1 MQKQTPPGPKGNFL
15 TGSLQAFAA
24 DPPQFLVRTAYEYGD
39 ISFFRLAHYPIYFL
53 SHPDYVREV
62 LVSKGTSFEKGD
74 LDRRILGKFL
84 GNGLLTSEGSFHKRQ
99 RRLAQPAFHHKRIQA
114 YADVMVHY
122 AEDMLAG
129 WQSGQTRQTDDDMMR
144 LTMFIVSK
152 TLFDADVSEAAETA
166 GQAINDLQTVSNADY
181 RRAFLIP
188 DWIPTR
194 NNRKRHQATAGLD
207 GIIERIIAERR
218 GTDED
223 KGDLLSMLML
233 AQDED
238 GSKMTD
244 QQLRDEVVTLFSAG
258 HETTSNV
265 MTWLWYLL
273 SQHPE
278 IEAKLHE
285 ELDRVLAGRAPT
297 LADLQA
303 LPYALMIIKET
314 MRLYPPA
321 WILNGRTAVEDVEI
335 GGYLIPKGSRVF
347 ISPYV
352 MHRLPQYFPNPEQFD
367 PERWH
372 PEREAALPKY
382 AYIPFGGGSRV
393 CIGNSFALMEAH
405 LLLATIAQKYRLS
418 LLPGQKIVPAALI
431 TMSPE
436 FGLKMRVERRE
447 VTEQRKVETASPHLV
462 PA

>member
-15 TGSLQAFAA
+15 TGSLKEFAA

-39 ISFFRLAHYPIYFL
+39 ISFFRLAHYGIYFL
-53 SHPDYVREV
+53 AHPDYVREA
-62 LVSKGTSFEKGD
+62 LVTKPASFAKGE

-84 GNGLLTSEGSFHKRQ
+84 GNGLLMSDGDFHKRQ
-99 RRLAQPAFHHKRIQA
+99 RRLAQPAFHHKRIQS
-114 YADVMVHY
+114 YAEVMVEY
-122 AEDMLAG
+122 TEDMLAD
-129 WQSGQTRQTDDDMMR
+129 WQSGEIRQIDDDMMR

-152 TLFDADVSEAAETA
+152 TLFDADVSEAAESA
-166 GQAINDLQTVSNADY
+166 GGAIHTLQNVSNADY

-194 NNRKRHQATAGLD
+194 NNRQRQQAIADLNM
-207 GIIERIIAERR
+207 IIEQIIAERR

-238 GSKMTD
+238 GSQMTD
-244 QQLRDEVVTLFSAG
+244 QQLRDEVVTLFAAG

-278 IEAKLHE
+278 VETKLYE
-285 ELDRVLAGRAPT
+285 ELDQVLAGRAPT
-297 LADLQA
+297 LADLQS
-303 LPYALMIIKET
+303 LPYALMVIKET

-321 WILNGRTAVEDVEI
+321 WILNGRTAVEDIEI

-347 ISPYV
+347 ISPYA
-352 MHRLPQYFPNPEQFD
+352 MHRLPQYFPDPEQFD
-367 PERWH
+367 PERWL

-382 AYIPFGGGSRV
+382 AYIPFGGGPRV

-405 LLLATIAQKYRLS
+405 LLLATIAQQYRLS
-418 LLPGQKIVPAALI
+418 LAPGQNIVPAALI

-436 FGLKMRVERRE
+436 SGLRMRVEERE
-447 VTEQRKVETASPHLV
+447 KIGVREMETAVSHLV